1 VPGHAVGGSLAA
13 MDGIAGVVGVG
24 VDAVDVDRFRLALR
38 RRPRLADRL
47 FTDGER
53 ADVAASGD
61 PAERL
66 AARFAAKEAT
76 MKALG
81 SGIGSFP
88 LKDVE
93 VVRAGGTGPT
103 RSAPSLRLSAA
114 AAQLASDRQ
123 VTRWHLS
130 LTHTSQVAIAMV
142 VAEGGPADAA
152 VAEGGPVAGPG
163 RT

>member
-1 VPGHAVGGSLAA
+1 
-13 MDGIAGVVGVG
+13 MDGIDGVVGVG
-24 VDAVDVDRFRLALR
+24 VDAVDVDRFRIALN

-53 ADVAASGD
+53 ADVAASAD

-81 SGIGSFP
+81 AGIGAFA
-88 LKDVE
+88 LRDVE

-103 RSAPSLRLSAA
+103 RGAPSLRLSAA
-114 AAQLASDRQ
+114 AADVARSRQ
-123 VTRWHLS
+123 VTRWHVS
-130 LTHTSQVAIAMV
+130 LTHTSHVAIAMV
-142 VAEGGPADAA
+142 VAEGGPRTADGAA
-152 VAEGGPVAGPG
+152 VGGHPEGHV
-163 RT
+163 RSEV